1 MKILLTGATG
11 FLGHEVLRQALDDD
25 GIHQVTTLTRRPVG
39 IAHPKLHEA
48 LVTNFL
54 DYSTLDLRDCDACIW
69 SLGVSQLQTTEEQYI
84 RITLDFTMAAAR
96 ALFAAN
102 PRARF
107 CFVSGRNADPEEK
120 KSALYARIKGRT
132 ERQLEA
138 WGDNVFVFR
147 PAYIRPTKRSGP
159 RRDLARLFAPIGTV
173 MSMFG
178 KDLSVDCDKLAF
190 CLLDVAKHGAE
201 RHLLV
206 NSDIRD
212 WKAA

>member
-1 MKILLTGATG
+1 MKLLLTGATG

-25 GIHQVTTLTRRPVG
+25 GIERVTALTRRPVG
-39 IAHPKLHEA
+39 MAHAKLQE
-48 LVTNFL
+48 VVITDFL

-69 SLGVSQLQTTEEQYI
+69 SLGVSQFQITEEQYV
-84 RITLDFTMAAAR
+84 RITLDYTMAAAR

-102 PRARF
+102 PHARF
-107 CFVSGRNADPEEK
+107 CFVSGRSADPQEK
-120 KSALYARIKGRT
+120 KGALYARIKGRT

-138 WGDNVFVFR
+138 WSESVFVFR
-147 PAYIRPTKRSGP
+147 PGYIRPTARSGP
-159 RRDLARLFAPIGTV
+159 RKDLARLFAPIGTV
-173 MSMFG
+173 MSMMG
-178 KDLSVDCDKLAF
+178 KDLSVDCDKLAS
-190 CLLDVAKHGAE
+190 CLLDVAKHGAD